1 MINVVHYDGCFQ
13 GQDVH
18 DGDHNFII
26 SNYIGRKRYDQ
37 DVSGISVNC
46 NLDLISF
53 IIQVGTFED
62 RIAIEDKKENIF
74 VHNDFDNLLDDVG
87 VDSNIVKDYLILKVI
102 IKNIVVG
109 FDMSIIINYHL
120 FGGYGVYLNR
130 N

>member
-1 MINVVHYDGCFQ
+1 M
-13 GQDVH
+13 
-18 DGDHNFII
+18 
-26 SNYIGRKRYDQ
+26 
-37 DVSGISVNC
+37 
-46 NLDLISF
+46 
-53 IIQVGTFED
+53 GTFED